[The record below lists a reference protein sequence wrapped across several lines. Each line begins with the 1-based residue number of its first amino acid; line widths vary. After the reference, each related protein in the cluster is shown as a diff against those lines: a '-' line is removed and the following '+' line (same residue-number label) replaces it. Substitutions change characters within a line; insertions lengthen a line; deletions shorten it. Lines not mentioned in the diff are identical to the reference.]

1 LDHSANQQTL
11 NDAQQRWFSI
21 FTQPHS
27 TPPQPHDNIRENTN
41 LAANAAVGDVLTNP
55 KPDESSRFYF
65 INPNGFQLNASGG
78 TFAEFCAETKRISA
92 DYIGVSEHNLD
103 GHQSRV
109 KKICHNTARR
119 EFDHYSLILS
129 SSDIP
134 TDTSF
139 KPGGTMSLTVG
150 SMTARIKSSGSDPM
164 GRWTYTKFVGTRGK
178 IITIIT
184 AYQVCDKPV
193 TTATKKKSR
202 TAAAQQVSMM
212 RIRGITNTHPRKQ
225 FCADLRN
232 FLQECT
238 N

>member
-1 LDHSANQQTL
+1 
-11 NDAQQRWFSI
+11 
-21 FTQPHS
+21 
-27 TPPQPHDNIRENTN
+27 
-41 LAANAAVGDVLTNP
+41 
-55 KPDESSRFYF
+55 
-65 INPNGFQLNASGG
+65 
-78 TFAEFCAETKRISA
+78 
-92 DYIGVSEHNLD
+92 
-103 GHQSRV
+103 
-109 KKICHNTARR
+109 
-119 EFDHYSLILS
+119 
-129 SSDIP
+129 
-134 TDTSF
+134 
-139 KPGGTMSLTVG
+139 MSLTVG

-238 N
+238 NQNEEILLAGDFNEALGTNISGMTKICTDFGLVDILMSHHGTDTPTYVRGTTRIDLTLIHN